1 MHFVCTATPSSNDVE
16 IPQDSTALTAEHIA
30 AAELF
35 VQLCCK
41 SEVNGKKIIYK
52 NDIGVTL
59 TSQRLKVV
67 LDHKWC
73 TDDVSI
79 LLTIQLCTYF

>member
-1 MHFVCTATPSSNDVE
+1 MPFVSTTIASSNDVE
-16 IPQDSTALTAEHIA
+16 MPQDSTALTAEHIA
-30 AAELF
+30 AVEIF
-35 VQLCCK
+35 VQPCCK
-41 SEVNGKKIIYK
+41 TGKMGKKYVYK

-73 TDDVSI
+73 TYDVSK
-79 LLTIQLCTYF
+79 